1 MTPEGRLMRQ
11 IMVALS
17 EAGHRVWRVNA
28 GKGWVGPSRRNA
40 DGSVTI
46 AHAQPFFGVPEG
58 VSDLIGICSDGRFLA
73 VEVKY
78 EKGRPSPAQTAY
90 ISMVLSMGGRAG
102 IARSVAEALAIARGA
117 DGDEAR
123 NTKPRLGV

>member
-17 EAGHRVWRVNA
+17 QAGHRVWRVNA

-58 VSDLIGICSDGRFLA
+58 VSDLIGLATDGVFIA

-78 EKGRPSPAQTAY
+78 EKGRPSIAQTAY
-90 ISMVLSMGGRAG
+90 IEMIAKMGGRAG
-102 IARSVAEALAIARGA
+102 TARSVEEALMIA
-117 DGDEAR
+117 DGS
-123 NTKPRLGV
+123 GS

>member
-17 EAGHRVWRVNA
+17 QAGHRVWRVNA

-58 VSDLIGICSDGRFLA
+58 VSDLIGLATDGVFIA

-90 ISMVLSMGGRAG
+90 IEMVNGMGGRAG
-102 IARSVAEALAIARGA
+102 IARSVEDALRIASGNNTAISTDQG
-117 DGDEAR
+117 
-123 NTKPRLGV
+123 RLG